1 MTIGERIS
9 KELHDKGM
17 TQRELAE
24 KVGISEVSISRYVNE
39 GRQPMPMALGQIAK
53 ALGVT
58 TDYLI
63 GIDEVDDE
71 EKGAEA

>member
-24 KVGISEVSISRYVNE
+24 MAGIHEVSISRYVND
-39 GRQPMPMALGQIAK
+39 GRQPMPIALGQIAK
-53 ALGVT
+53 VLGVT

-63 GIDEVDDE
+63 GVDE
-71 EKGAEA
+71 EEKEVQA

>member
-24 KVGISEVSISRYVNE
+24 KVGISEVSISRYVSE
-39 GRQPMPMALGQIAK
+39 GRQPRATALGQIAK
-53 ALGVT
+53 VLGVT

-63 GIDEVDDE
+63 GIDEANEE